1 MRTTPSRQSSGENGV
16 FKISNYPLESLEAEL
31 DLADFA
37 IAVASADD
45 KTVSC
50 GRRYSTPRDNVT
62 FEADSTVLVD
72 GYKWWFSAEI
82 YKSYLYCAA
91 RIIRSEGGVITA
103 YDGDRV
109 MAVFIGDSKN
119 SNAAKTALKIHYAA
133 SNIIN
138 PVLKKKYPK
147 SSYSVGHVVG
157 IDTSE
162 VHVARTGIRGSNDL
176 VWIGRAANYAA
187 KLSARPETYRTYV
200 TKEVYKKLNKESK
213 LSSGTDMWTPVTW
226 SEFDNRTIYG
236 SNYSWTIT

>member
-1 MRTTPSRQSSGENGV
+1 MSLGEELKTEVETILGYKGNWTVREGQKV
-16 FKISNYPLESLEAEL
+16 PDTADIALGSEAVRL
-31 DLADFA
+31 DATILYADL
-37 IAVASADD
+37 
-45 KTVSC
+45 
-50 GRRYSTPRDNVT
+50 
-62 FEADSTVLVD
+62 ADSTVLVD

-119 SNAAKTALKIHYAA
+119 SDAAKTALKIHFAV
-133 SNIIN
+133 SHIIN
-138 PVLKKKYPK
+138 AALRKKHPK

-162 VHVARTGIRGSNDL
+162 VHIARTGIRGSNDL

-200 TKEVYKKLNKESK
+200 TQEVYKKLNKESK
-213 LSSGTDMWTPVTW
+213 QSNGIDMWTPVTW
-226 SEFDNRTIYG
+226 SEFDSRTIYG
-236 SNYSWTIT
+236 SNYTWTIT

>member
-1 MRTTPSRQSSGENGV
+1 MSLGEELKTEVETILGYKDNWTVREGQKV
-16 FKISNYPLESLEAEL
+16 PETADIALGSEAVRL
-31 DLADFA
+31 DATILYADL
-37 IAVASADD
+37 
-45 KTVSC
+45 
-50 GRRYSTPRDNVT
+50 
-62 FEADSTVLVD
+62 ADSTVLVD

-133 SNIIN
+133 SDIIN

-162 VHVARTGIRGSNDL
+162 VHVAQTGIRGSNDL

-226 SEFDNRTIYG
+226 SEFDNRTIYS